1 MSSVVDERI
10 VEMRFNNKD
19 FEKNV
24 QTSMSTLDK
33 LKQKLSFKGVSHSFE
48 SLSAA
53 SKKVDMGS
61 LGRSVDVVTAKFS
74 ALQVMGITTLANI
87 TNSAVN
93 SAKAMISAVTINPIK
108 DGMAEYETQMN
119 AVQTILANTQKE
131 GTDVKRVNAALDEL
145 NTYADKTIY
154 NFTEM
159 TRNIGTF
166 TAAGVKLDDSVSAI
180 KGIANLAAVSG
191 SNSQQ
196 ASTAMY
202 QLSQAIASGTVK
214 LMDWN
219 SVVNAGMGGQ
229 VFQDALT
236 RTSEHLQTGAKAAI
250 EANGS
255 FRESLSTG
263 WLTTEVLT
271 QTLDQFATAADT
283 QEEYQAAVKKFVEQG
298 YSKEEATQM
307 ADMARTANDAAT
319 KVKTF
324 SQLIDTLKEAMG
336 SGWTTSWRL
345 IIGDFEEAKEMWSNV
360 SDFFSNIINNV
371 SQFRNDV
378 LESALGKGFTELAD
392 KITGVTDPVNKAI
405 SAVEDLGTVVDDVIA
420 GKFGN
425 GSERF
430 DALTEAGKNYYVVQ
444 NKVNE
449 TLGCAFRYTED
460 QIAAQDEALGITTAE
475 TGATSELTDEK
486 KKLIKEI
493 ANLSEE
499 EMRAK
504 GYTDDQIDAFKELR
518 NTAEKLGIP
527 LNDFIDNM
535 DQINGRWLLL
545 QSFVNVGKAISG
557 VFESIGKAWTD
568 LHGAITVDDM
578 ANKLFNAVGAFHKFT
593 ASMIP
598 TEETAG
604 KLERSFKGLFAL
616 LDIITTITGGTA
628 KFAFKGLSAVLNAF
642 DLDLLDV
649 TAGMGDAIVTFRDF
663 LFSNDLVNKGFETL
677 GSGVKMVVEYFKEL
691 VKTIKNI
698 PEVQE
703 FIDKVKNTDW
713 SEVGSNIIECL
724 KNGLEDGISS
734 IPSVLIEI
742 GQSML
747 SAIKGV
753 LGIHSPSTEM
763 YDVAMNSI
771 AGLVNGLRDG
781 AGKVISVAKEIG
793 SRLISEMQD
802 VDWNKVFVVGS
813 VGASILGGILA
824 VKKITDILE
833 QFSKPFENFGKIL
846 GSVNTIISDSNK
858 SIQKILK
865 GFSKNLNAKAF
876 KTRAEGLK
884 EFAIAIGILAASL
897 YVLAQ
902 LDTNKMIVS
911 AIAIGIL
918 SGVLVALA
926 WGLNEL
932 SGATV
937 SIDKESKSLKF
948 DGLKAGLV
956 GIGAALLLIAA
967 TVKLMGGMKPEEM
980 IQGFIGLAGVIVA
993 ISLVLRTFGKCV
1005 KGESAQNIDKAGK
1018 MLKKMSVAL
1027 ILMVAAIKLIGLL
1040 SAEDLVKGIAF
1051 MGVFIIF
1058 TGLLSVATRLSGK
1071 GVDKLGG
1078 MMAKMAI
1085 AMAAMVGVCKLAGML
1100 SAEEMLKG
1108 AAFATG
1114 FVIFTAALK
1123 RAVKAKEGTELLK
1136 MTGTLVAMS
1145 LALTLMVGVCK
1156 LAGMLSADELIKGG
1170 VAVVAF
1176 GALLVTL
1183 VNAVKAT
1190 GPETAK
1196 IGGTLVA
1203 MTVAIGIMAGICVLM
1218 SMLDVKS
1225 LAKGLTAVGVL
1236 SAMMTAMIWA
1246 SRGASKCEKNLIVMT
1261 VAIGVLAAAVA
1272 GLSFLDSSKLAG
1284 ATACLSILMAMFAL
1298 MTKASGVAG
1307 SSIKSMVIM
1316 TATVGALAGIVYL
1329 LAKLPIETTLP
1340 TVAALSTLLLAL
1352 STSMLIMSKA
1362 GSVSSEAI
1370 GAAAGIAFVVTAL
1383 GAVIS
1388 LLSQNGMMNIPLD
1401 AVVSLSALLLALS
1414 TSCVILSK
1422 VGPMAGAAATGA
1434 ANLMIVLGI
1443 VSAVILAVGVIA
1455 SKLDEFGL
1463 IDLDSIV
1470 EALSKIGEALGSFA
1484 GSIVGGF
1491 LAGTASG
1498 LPAIAES
1505 IKDFINAFTGV
1516 DPNAAEGVKTL
1527 STAILLLSGAGLTNA
1542 IANLLGSDLGDFGG
1556 DIGNFADQ
1564 MKTATEAVADISD
1577 PGLANLQ
1584 AIANIGTLF
1593 GELQSTIKPT
1603 GGFLEVFAD
1612 YNLGNF
1618 GFQIKG
1624 YARNLKQ
1631 AAAGV
1636 AEISDVGLENLR
1648 TIADIGQAFSD
1659 LQSTIEPTDGLVTW
1673 ISEKSLGDFGWDI
1686 GSYAI
1691 NLNQAASFVSQI
1703 STDGLANLGKIADIG
1718 TAFSELQSTLDPTD
1732 GIVTWLD
1739 GHKDIGDF
1747 GEEISTY
1754 ATNLNTAATSVAE
1767 LSDVGVTNLGVVAGI
1782 GTTFADLQQSVGN
1795 AVSLFDVLSHTTLDD
1810 FGEKIKNYVD
1820 NVKMA
1825 SDSLSGENAIN
1836 TDAITKAQNVGVM
1849 LLALQESIPEEGWLS
1864 SKVDLEDFA
1873 ERINAFG
1880 SAIGALNEAASKGD
1894 LSKTETAISFA
1905 EDLRDFAQTVSD
1917 VQLAQLDNF
1926 PNLVGKVGDAISNYY
1941 TSLDKVDTSKVT
1953 SAVNSAYRLK
1963 GFISSLDGFSSN
1975 GIDNFKVEDLGS
1987 ALSGY
1992 STKVATM
1999 DFTQVAG
2006 SITVASKLASFI
2018 SGLSSIDTSGVSKF
2032 RTAVSTLGQTDASS
2046 VAKAFKDTSSEISTA
2061 GNNIVSSLT
2070 QGMSKKSSEATNA
2083 ASNIVN
2089 QMNAVILRKASLFVA
2104 AGTMLVLK
2112 LAAGIKERS
2121 NTVSSAVNSAV
2132 SFAASSIRGYYGSF
2146 RESGA
2151 YVGIGL
2157 INGLNSQY
2165 HAVYEAGYRLGQ
2177 AAIAG
2182 ERAGQQSHS
2191 PSKLAEQS
2199 GIWIGEGLI
2208 IGVDSMGQKVYKA
2221 GESLGENV
2229 TGSLSSVISKVSDL
2243 FERSMGAE
2251 PTIRPVVDLTNVKA
2265 ASNSMSD
2272 MFSDLSIGGNANL
2285 RAVNVMMS
2293 GKGQNGSSSDV
2304 VDAIN
2309 KLGKKLTNMGNTYNN
2324 IGGVNYDESSSVGAA
2339 VEQLTRAMIMEG
2351 RR

>member
-33 LKQKLSFKGVSHSFE
+33 LKQKLSFKGVLHSFE

-93 SAKAMISAVTINPIK
+93 SAKAMISAFTINPIK
-108 DGMAEYETQMN
+108 DGMTEYETQMN

-131 GTDVKRVNAALDEL
+131 GTDVKRVNDALKEL

-236 RTSEHLQTGAKAAI
+236 RTSEHLKTGAKAAI

-283 QEEYQAAVKKFVEQG
+283 QKEYQAAVKKFVEQG

-336 SGWTTSWRL
+336 SGWTTSWQL

-378 LESALGKGFTELAD
+378 LASALGKGFTELAD

-405 SAVEDLGTVVDDVIA
+405 SAVGDLGTVVDDVIA

-449 TLGCAFRYTED
+449 ALGCAFRYTED

-475 TGATSELTDEK
+475 TGATSDLTDEK

-545 QSFVNVGKAISG
+545 QSFVNIGKAISG

-598 TEETAG
+598 TKETVG

-713 SEVGSNIIECL
+713 SEVGANVVEGL
-724 KNGLEDGISS
+724 KNGLEDGVSS
-734 IPSVLIEI
+734 IPGILIEI

-763 YDVAMNSI
+763 YEVATNSI

-781 AGKVISVAKEIG
+781 AGKVISAAKEIG
-793 SRLISEMQD
+793 SKLISEMQN

-813 VGASILGGILA
+813 VGTSILGGILA

-897 YVLAQ
+897 YALAQ

-918 SGVLVALA
+918 SGVLVVLA
-926 WGLNEL
+926 WGLNKL

-1058 TGLLSVATRLSGK
+1058 TGLLSVATRLGGK
-1071 GVDKLGG
+1071 GVEKLGG
-1078 MMAKMAI
+1078 MMIKMSI
-1085 AMAAMVGVCKLAGML
+1085 AMAAMVGVCKLASQL

-1136 MTGTLVAMS
+1136 MTGTLVAIS

-1156 LAGMLSADELIKGG
+1156 LAGMLSAEELIKGG

-1203 MTVAIGIMAGICVLM
+1203 MTAAIGIMAGICVLM

-1316 TATVGALAGIVYL
+1316 TATVAALAGIVYL

-1370 GAAAGIAFVVTAL
+1370 GAAVGMALVVTAL

-1388 LLSQNGMMNIPLD
+1388 LLSQNGMMNVPLD
-1401 AVVSLSALLLALS
+1401 AVTSLSALLLALS
-1414 TSCVILSK
+1414 TSCLILSK
-1422 VGPMAGAAATGA
+1422 VGPMAGVAASGA
-1434 ANLMIVLGI
+1434 KNLMVVLGI

-1455 SKLDEFGL
+1455 SKLNEFGL
-1463 IDLDSIV
+1463 INLDSIV

-1484 GSIVGGF
+1484 GNIVGGF
-1491 LAGTASG
+1491 LNGATDG
-1498 LPAIAES
+1498 LPQVAENL
-1505 IKDFINAFTGV
+1505 KEFINTFSGIDDIAVNKVGSLM
-1516 DPNAAEGVKTL
+1516 AALQALGSASLK
-1527 STAILLLSGAGLTNA
+1527 NA
-1542 IANLLGSDLGDFGG
+1542 IASILGHGLGDFGSQIG
-1556 DIGNFADQ
+1556 DFADQ
-1564 MKTATEAVADISD
+1564 MKTAAEAVADISD

-1593 GELQSTIKPT
+1593 GKLQSTIKPT

-1648 TIADIGQAFSD
+1648 TIAGIGQAFSD
-1659 LQSTIEPTDGLVTW
+1659 LQSTIEPTDGLVTL

-1686 GSYAI
+1686 GTYAI

-1703 STDGLANLGKIADIG
+1703 SQSGITNLEAIANIG
-1718 TAFSELQSTLDPTD
+1718 EAFKNLQTTMEPTD
-1732 GIVTWLD
+1732 GIVTWLRRNNL
-1739 GHKDIGDF
+1739 GDF
-1747 GEEISTY
+1747 GEQISTY
-1754 ATNLNTAATSVAE
+1754 ASNLNTAAFAVSE
-1767 LSDVGVTNLGVVAGI
+1767 LSETGVTNLGVVAEI
-1782 GTTFADLQQSVGN
+1782 GTVFEELQESVSS
-1795 AVSLFDVLSHTTLDD
+1795 AKTLFDLLLKNNLDT
-1810 FGEKIKNYVD
+1810 FGSEVKNYID
-1820 NVKMA
+1820 KVKMA

-1836 TDAITKAQNVGVM
+1836 TDAITKANNVGEM

-1864 SKVDLEDFA
+1864 SKVDLETFA

-1917 VQLAQLDNF
+1917 AQLAQLDNF
-1926 PNLVGKVGDAISNYY
+1926 PDLVGKVGLAIANYY
-1941 TSLDKVDTSKVT
+1941 TSLDGVETSKVT

-1963 GFISSLDGFSSN
+1963 GFISSLDGFSSD

-2061 GNNIVSSLT
+2061 GNNIVRSLT

-2089 QMNAVILRKASLFVA
+2089 QMNAAILRKASLFVA

-2132 SFAASSIRGYYGSF
+2132 SVAASSIRGYYGSF

-2151 YVGIGL
+2151 YVGVGL

-2182 ERAGQQSHS
+2182 ERAGQQSRS

-2199 GIWIGEGLI
+2199 GIWVGEGLI

-2229 TGSLSSVISKVSDL
+2229 TGSLSAVISKASDL

-2265 ASNSMSD
+2265 ASNSMNS

-2293 GKGQNGSSSDV
+2293 GRGQNGNSADV

-2309 KLGKKLTNMGNTYNN
+2309 KLGKKLANMGNTYNSIN
-2324 IGGVNYDESSSVGAA
+2324 GVNYDESSSVSAA
-2339 VEQLTRAMIMEG
+2339 VEQLTRAVIMEG

>member
-33 LKQKLSFKGVSHSFE
+33 LKQKLSFKGASHSFE

-61 LGRSVDVVTAKFS
+61 LGKSVDVVTAKFS
-74 ALQVMGITTLANI
+74 ALHVMGVTALANI

-93 SAKAMISAVTINPIK
+93 SAKAMISAITINPIR
-108 DGMAEYETQMN
+108 DGMVEYETQMN

-131 GTDVKRVNAALDEL
+131 GTNVKRVNAALDEL

-166 TAAGVKLDDSVSAI
+166 TAAGVKLDTSVSSI

-191 SNSQQ
+191 STSQQ

-236 RTSEHLQTGAKAAI
+236 RTSEHLKTGAKAAI
-250 EANGS
+250 EAKGS

-271 QTLDQFATAADT
+271 ETLDQFATAADT

-298 YSKEEATQM
+298 YTKEEATQM
-307 ADMARTANDAAT
+307 ADMAKTANDAAT

-324 SQLIDTLKEAMG
+324 GQLIDTLKEAMG

-345 IIGDFEEAKEMWSNV
+345 IIGDFEEAREMWTNV

-392 KITGVTDPVNKAI
+392 KITGVTEPVDKAI

-425 GSERF
+425 GNERF
-430 DALTEAGKNYYVVQ
+430 NALTEAGRNYYVVQ

-449 TLGCAFRYTED
+449 ALGCAFRYTEE
-460 QIAAQDEALGITTAE
+460 QIAAQDEALGITTSE
-475 TGATSELTDEK
+475 TGATAELTDEK

-504 GYTDDQIDAFKELR
+504 GYTDDQVNAFKDLR
-518 NTAEKLGIP
+518 TTAEKLGIP

-545 QSFVNVGKAISG
+545 QSFTNVGKAVSG
-557 VFESIGKAWTD
+557 VVESIGKAWTD
-568 LHGAITVDDM
+568 LHGAVTVDDI
-578 ANKLFNAVGAFHKFT
+578 ASKLFDAVGAFHKFT

-598 TEETAG
+598 TEEEAG
-604 KLERSFKGLFAL
+604 KLERTFKGLFAL

-649 TAGMGDAIVTFRDF
+649 TAEMGDAIVAFRDF

-677 GSGVKMVVEYFKEL
+677 GSGVKMAVEAFGEL

-713 SEVGSNIIECL
+713 SEVGTNVINGL

-734 IPSVLIEI
+734 IPDILIEI

-763 YDVAMNSI
+763 YDVATNSI
-771 AGLVNGLRDG
+771 AGFVNGLKDG
-781 AGKVISVAKEIG
+781 CGKVISAAKEIG
-793 SRLISEMQD
+793 SKLISEMQD

-813 VGASILGGILA
+813 VGASIFGGILA

-846 GSVNTIISDSNK
+846 GSVNTIINDSNE

-897 YVLAQ
+897 YALAQ

-911 AIAIGIL
+911 AAVIGVL

-926 WGLNEL
+926 WGLNKL

-993 ISLVLRTFGKCV
+993 ISLVLKTFGKCV
-1005 KGESAQNIDKAGK
+1005 KGESAKNIDKAGK
-1018 MLKKMSVAL
+1018 MLKKMSAAL

-1040 SAEDLVKGIAF
+1040 SAEDIVKGIVF
-1051 MGVFIIF
+1051 MGAFVVF

-1071 GVDKLGG
+1071 GIEKLGG
-1078 MMAKMAI
+1078 MMIKMSI
-1085 AMAAMVGVCKLAGML
+1085 AMAAMVGVCKLASQL

-1156 LAGMLSADELIKGG
+1156 LVGMLSADELIKGG

-1203 MTVAIGIMAGICVLM
+1203 MTAAIGIMAGICVLM

-1272 GLSFLDSSKLAG
+1272 GLSFLDGSKLAG

-1329 LAKLPIETTLP
+1329 LAKLPVETTVS

-1352 STSMLIMSKA
+1352 SASMLIMSKA
-1362 GSVSSEAI
+1362 GSVSSEAV
-1370 GAAAGIAFVVTAL
+1370 GAAAGMALVVTAL

-1388 LLSQNGMMNIPLD
+1388 LLSQNGMMNVPLD
-1401 AVVSLSALLLALS
+1401 AVTSLSALLLALS
-1414 TSCVILSK
+1414 TSCLILSK
-1422 VGPMAGAAATGA
+1422 VGPMGGAAASGA
-1434 ANLMIVLGI
+1434 AKLMAVI
-1443 VSAVILAVGVIA
+1443 SAVSLVLVGVA
-1455 SKLDEFGL
+1455 GL
-1463 IDLDSIV
+1463 IDLIPGAEKFLDGGITV
-1470 EALSKIGEALGSFA
+1470 LEKLGTGLGTFF

-1491 LAGTASG
+1491 LNGATDG
-1498 LPAIAES
+1498 LPQMAENL
-1505 IKDFINAFTGV
+1505 KDFINTFSGIDDT
-1516 DPNAAEGVKTL
+1516 AANKVGSLMAALQALGSASLK
-1527 STAILLLSGAGLTNA
+1527 NA
-1542 IANLLGSDLGDFGG
+1542 IASILGHGLGDFGSQIG
-1556 DIGNFADQ
+1556 DFADQ
-1564 MKTATEAVADISD
+1564 METAAEAVADISD

-1584 AIANIGTLF
+1584 AIANIGQSL
-1593 GELQSTIKPT
+1593 GELANTIPYT
-1603 GGFLEVFAD
+1603 RGFLAR
-1612 YNLGNF
+1612 LGTKDLGDF
-1618 GFQIKG
+1618 GKQIKV
-1624 YARNLKQ
+1624 YAVKFKQ
-1631 AAAGV
+1631 AAHAVAQISESGV
-1636 AEISDVGLENLR
+1636 MNLG
-1648 TIADIGQAFSD
+1648 TIAELGTAFSD
-1659 LQSTIEPTDGLVTW
+1659 LANTIPYTRGF
-1673 ISEKSLGDFGWDI
+1673 IAAIEKKDLGDFGK
-1686 GSYAI
+1686 
-1691 NLNQAASFVSQI
+1691 QI
-1703 STDGLANLGKIADIG
+1703 STYATNLNAAAEAVATISANGLTNLGNIADIG
-1718 TAFSELQSTLDPTD
+1718 TAFSDLQSTLDPTD

-1754 ATNLNTAATSVAE
+1754 ADNLNTAASAVSE
-1767 LSDVGVTNLGVVAGI
+1767 LSETGVTNLGVVAEI
-1782 GTTFADLQQSVGN
+1782 GTAFEGLQESVSSAKTLSDLLLKNNLDTFGSEV
-1795 AVSLFDVLSHTTLDD
+1795 
-1810 FGEKIKNYVD
+1810 KKYVD
-1820 NVKMA
+1820 KVKMA

-1836 TDAITKAQNVGVM
+1836 TDAITKAKNVGVM
-1849 LLALQESIPEEGWLS
+1849 LLALQNSIPEENWFSG
-1864 SKVDLEDFA
+1864 KVDLEDFA

-1880 SAIGALNEAASKGD
+1880 AAIGALNEAASKGD

-1917 VQLAQLDNF
+1917 TQLAQLDNF
-1926 PNLVGKVGDAISNYY
+1926 PDLVGKVGDAISNYY

-1953 SAVNSAYRLK
+1953 STVNSAYRLK
-1963 GFISSLDGFSSN
+1963 GFISSLDGFSSD

-1987 ALSGY
+1987 ALSSY

-2089 QMNAVILRKASLFVA
+2089 QMNAVILRKASLFA
-2104 AGTMLVLK
+2104 ATGTMLVLK

-2132 SFAASSIRGYYGSF
+2132 SVAASSIRGYYGSF

-2151 YVGIGL
+2151 YVGVGL

-2199 GIWIGEGLI
+2199 GIWVGEGLI

-2229 TGSLSSVISKVSDL
+2229 TGSLSSVISKASDL
-2243 FERSMGAE
+2243 FEKSMGAE

-2265 ASNSMSD
+2265 ASNSMNG

-2293 GKGQNGSSSDV
+2293 GRGQNGNSTDV

-2309 KLGKKLTNMGNTYNN
+2309 KLGKKLANMGNTYNSIN
-2324 IGGVNYDESSSVGAA
+2324 GVNYDESSSVSAA
-2339 VEQLTRAMIMEG
+2339 VEQLTRAVIMEG